1 MALASSPVF
10 LAQHPTEV
18 GSARVTKIVIDRH
31 QGSRGHEARLLDS
44 TSQNGMRP
52 VLALAAAMAPLVLK
66 RARHGTRTPSLGTS
80 CTAVHSHVSR
90 KAVATWDQLTHDAE
104 GTDAGKQLVDSRAER
119 DEGLRPHTDAKVRY
133 FGESREKPRITI
145 FRDQAAWCP
154 YCQKVWLMLEEKQV
168 DYAVVKVPMRSYGD
182 KPQSFLSKIPRGLL
196 PAMEIDGRLM
206 TESLDIMVTIEKT
219 FPNPDK
225 PMIPPA
231 GSLRDKAEQLLGLER
246 KLFGA
251 WCGYMFRPEMPFL
264 GGNDGDFTS
273 VLQEVD
279 DALAENTE
287 SPFFL
292 PYQWPTLVDMQYV
305 SHVERCVASS
315 MYYKG
320 YDIRSKFPNIDR
332 WLAAYESLPHYMA
345 TKSDYYT
352 HCMDIP
358 PQYGPCFPNDSDL
371 AKRARMEID
380 PSTLRVPAPLGSEL
394 EPLTAEQR
402 DVPEDHYRIEAAW
415 ALAQNHKAVASF
427 CSRAAGSD
435 VGSWAVG
442 NPTKCQF
449 ADPYASPNAEMVP
462 SVDSILR
469 VVATSLLAG
478 DPQGVRNVR
487 SQVEAETGTP
497 PAGWGKAGDCV
508 AYLRDRIGSPRDMS
522 MPAAKLFRS
531 YLNEAIDALK
541 D

>member
-1 MALASSPVF
+1 
-10 LAQHPTEV
+10 
-18 GSARVTKIVIDRH
+18 
-31 QGSRGHEARLLDS
+31 
-44 TSQNGMRP
+44 
-52 VLALAAAMAPLVLK
+52 
-66 RARHGTRTPSLGTS
+66 
-80 CTAVHSHVSR
+80 
-90 KAVATWDQLTHDAE
+90 
-104 GTDAGKQLVDSRAER
+104 
-119 DEGLRPHTDAKVRY
+119 
-133 FGESREKPRITI
+133 
-145 FRDQAAWCP
+145 
-154 YCQKVWLMLEEKQV
+154 MLEEKQV

-182 KPQSFLSKIPRGLL
+182 KPQSFLSKVPRGLL

-206 TESLDIMVTIEKT
+206 TESLDIMVTIERT

-225 PMIPPA
+225 PMIPPN
-231 GSLRDKAEQLLGLER
+231 GPLMEKAEQLLGLER

-251 WCGYMFRPEMPFL
+251 WCSYMFRPEVPFL
-264 GGNDGDFTS
+264 GGSEGEFTS

-287 SPFFL
+287 SSFFL

-305 SHVERCVASS
+305 SHVERCVASA

-320 YDIRSKFPNIDR
+320 YDIRNKFPNINR

-358 PQYGPCFPNDSDL
+358 PQYGACFSNDSDL
-371 AKRARMEID
+371 ASRARMEID
-380 PSTLRVPAPLGSEL
+380 PATLRVPAPLGSEL

-402 DVPEDHYRIEAAW
+402 DVPEENYRIEAAW
-415 ALAQNHKAVASF
+415 AVTQNHKSVASF

-435 VGSWAVG
+435 VGSWARA
-442 NPTKCQF
+442 NPTKCQY
-449 ADPYASPNAEMVP
+449 ADPYANPNVEMIP
-462 SVDSILR
+462 FVDSILR
-469 VVATSLLAG
+469 VVTTSLLAG
-478 DPQGVRNVR
+478 DPQLARDVRTR
-487 SQVEAETGTP
+487 VEAELGTP

-531 YLNEAIDALK
+531 YLNEAVVALK
-541 D
+541 E